1 MSQIQRTY
9 AAIGDFDA
17 ATRSFPVIASTRNPV
32 KASYFDA
39 DGKAATRLE
48 SLESWDLRRFIKNPI
63 ILAVHDQGCIGSII
77 GEAKPEEILQTER
90 GLEMRIYLASAHD
103 APAVVDIENKLK
115 SKLLRGISVGFTYGT
130 EAKRGTVDGLPYSSF
145 ADNELSEVSLVPV
158 PADADALV
166 DTPETRAAKGEDG
179 TRGLGCMEPAD
190 EDKRKATASQAGKTL
205 AAARQPAQQKLD
217 FNDVEHHYDRLGG
230 FGDVERTQVGGIR
243 VPARLTR
250 TGILKYILPDG
261 TVSRQLRLP
270 EEVFDAASL
279 ATLRSAPV
287 VAHKHHTRAAGLV
300 DATNFRDRA
309 LGHVEDPRAA
319 GQYVEGTLVVN
330 DADTADAIER
340 RELSDISCG
349 YTCKHDHTPGTY
361 DGEPYDLIHR
371 CIRYN
376 HVAPLAPGKGRAG
389 SDVRIQLDSTEA
401 AVWCF
406 DESENNMAIDDKT
419 KTLIKLDGKDYEYGS
434 VAHIEKLETTHTVSL
449 DKARGELTSL
459 KSQYDALQGKFD
471 AAEVEG
477 AKAKKEAE
485 GAKAADGEKFVS
497 RVKAKV
503 RLLMRSLRLFG
514 NPDDDNDEEDKEE
527 SKMDAIDELIT
538 LSDRDLMIRC
548 LNKTEA
554 FKEAKFDGKSD
565 DYVAALFDN
574 LKDPKP
580 ADGVDNVVRAH
591 QKVAHSDSNDDAVVK
606 AEIDRQRK
614 AAETPP
620 WKRPLQMTKS

>member
-1 MSQIQRTY
+1 MSQILRTY

-145 ADNELSEVSLVPV
+145 ANNELSEVSLVPV

-179 TRGLGCMEPAD
+179 TRGLGCMDPAD
-190 EDKRKATASQAGKTL
+190 EEKRKAATSAAGKAL

-217 FNDVEHHYDRLGG
+217 FGDDRIQHFDR
-230 FGDVERTQVGGIR
+230 FGDLGKVERTQVGGIR

-250 TGILKYILPDG
+250 TGVLRYVLPDG

-270 EEVFDAASL
+270 AEVFDAASL
-279 ATLRSAPV
+279 ATLTDAPV
-287 VAHKHHTRAAGLV
+287 TDAVHHRALISANTFRDAALGHARDARAAGK
-300 DATNFRDRA
+300 F
-309 LGHVEDPRAA
+309 VEA
-319 GQYVEGTLVVN
+319 VLVVN
-330 DADTADAIER
+330 DANTADAIER
-340 RELSDISCG
+340 GDLADISCG
-349 YTCKHDHTPGTY
+349 YTCKHDCTPGTY

-371 CIRYN
+371 EIRYN
-376 HVAPLAPGKGRAG
+376 HVAVLPPGKGRAG
-389 SDVRIQLDSTEA
+389 RDVSIQLDSNEA
-401 AVWCF
+401 MCL
-406 DESENNMAIDDKT
+406 DEGPHMATPNELT
-419 KTLIKLDGKDYEYGS
+419 KTLIKLDGRDYEYGS
-434 VAHIEKLETTHTVSL
+434 TSHIEKIETLHAAEIT
-449 DKARGELTSL
+449 KARGELTSL
-459 KSQYDALQGKFD
+459 KTQHDVLQGKFD

-538 LSDRDLMIRC
+538 LSDRDIMIRC

-580 ADGVDNVVRAH
+580 ADGVDSVVRAH
-591 QKVAHSDSNDDAVVK
+591 QRVAHSDSADEAAVK
-606 AEIDRQRK
+606 AETKRQEE
-614 AAETPP
+614 AAKNPP
-620 WKRPLQMTKS
+620 WKRPLQMTKG